1 MIPTLVTALILM
13 LGAVRRADVYAA
25 FTGGAK
31 EGLQTA
37 LHTAP
42 YLCAALFMTAA
53 LRGSGL
59 MEAAGDVLQP
69 LLARIGVPEELLPF
83 LLMRPVS
90 GSGSLSVMGE
100 IMASCG
106 ADSRPARMAAAM
118 MGSSETLLYVV
129 PLYLGAVKMRSSRYV
144 MWIALIAMGVG
155 MTVAGAL
162 V

>member
-1 MIPTLVTALILM
+1 MLV
-13 LGAVRRADVYAA
+13 YS
-25 FTGGAK
+25 
-31 EGLQTA
+31 
-37 LHTAP
+37 AP
-42 YLCAALFMTAA
+42 YDPFHWEQNDAIPED
-53 LRGSGL
+53 G
-59 MEAAGDVLQP
+59 AGDVLQP
-69 LLARIGVPEELLPF
+69 LLALIGVPEELLPF
-83 LLMRPVS
+83 LLMRPIS

-155 MTVAGAL
+155 MAVAGAL